1 MNGLQF
7 SCIKSVIEN
16 HCSEEECV
24 ELIECISNRRAILKN
39 LKLEKFWESEHLRL
53 LSISSEYEKEIHT
66 VIFIPDQIRFIS
78 QDVLYIIRKI
88 NNTNYIFRPDAIF
101 QIRLCENNP
110 GMSNHLKRFL
120 KLLENILSIF

>member
-66 VIFIPDQIRFIS
+66 VIFNSDQIRFIS
-78 QDVLYIIRKI
+78 RDILYIIRKI
-88 NNTNYIFRPDAIF
+88 NKTNHIIG
-101 QIRLCENNP
+101 NNMLLKIH
-110 GMSNHLKRFL
+110 GDSRMSDHLKGFL
-120 KLLENILSIF
+120 KLLEDILSIF